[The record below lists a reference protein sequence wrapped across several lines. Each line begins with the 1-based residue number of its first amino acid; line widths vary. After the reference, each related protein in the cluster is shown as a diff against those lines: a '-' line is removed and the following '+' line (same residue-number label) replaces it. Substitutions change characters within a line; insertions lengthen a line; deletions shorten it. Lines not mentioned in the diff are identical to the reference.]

1 MRKTTEQSVVFL
13 YICDTMGSLKKVE
26 WTERKIQDKLKA
38 YFFSPNSKKYEITNL
53 YVYGWESD
61 YLAITKSM
69 IAHEVEIKIS
79 RSDFKND
86 TKNKID
92 KHLLLEGGERLGK
105 FTENLPN
112 YFYYAVP
119 DGLISV
125 DEVPDYAGL
134 IYVTPWDCR
143 VVKEAKKLTNKKFD
157 PVEMNLTD
165 KFYYNMYSWKAK
177 YEALLDSAS
186 AEDLKRYKKMEKSYA
201 DDVKMYE
208 KLLEEKDGQ
217 IDVLET
223 ELNKLKDEK

>member
-1 MRKTTEQSVVFL
+1 MVFL
-13 YICDTMGSLKKVE
+13 YICTTMGSLKKVE
-26 WTERKIQDKLKA
+26 WTERKIQDKLRA

-92 KHLLLEGGERLGK
+92 KHLLLEGGENLGK

-134 IYVTPWDCR
+134 IYVTPWSCQ
-143 VVKEAKKLTNKKFD
+143 VVKEAKKLTDKKFD

-165 KFYYNMYSWKAK
+165 KFYYNMYNWKAK
-177 YEALLDSAS
+177 YEALWDS
-186 AEDLKRYKKMEKSYA
+186 AEDLKRYKRMEKNYA

-208 KLLEEKDGQ
+208 KLLEEKDEQ

-223 ELNKLKDEK
+223 ELNKLKNEK